1 MARIKPAPTPVGQVR
16 SLAPLAALLL
26 LPVLACTTDI
36 GRCQATGN
44 GGAVVVRWRVVDNP
58 SGRLFPRGQCCCA
71 PTDVSG
77 AARDEC
83 LGVGGAL
90 GSQCPDSPGWL
101 VRSVKLRIRR
111 LGESGVV
118 IDNRGADAAL
128 AIPDGGA
135 VDDYSI
141 DAECTGAELTT
152 AFCLPPG
159 AYELSLT
166 ATAERLSGGAW
177 GPAATSQEA
186 RVVTPAAV
194 RRNVQPGQIVNLDVV
209 VLGVNGA
216 QAP

>member
-26 LPVLACTTDI
+26 LPLLACTTDI

-71 PTDVSG
+71 PTDISG

-101 VRSVKLRIRR
+101 VRTVKLRIRR

-118 IDNRGADAAL
+118 IL
-128 AIPDGGA
+128 DGGA

-141 DAECTGAELTT
+141 EALCTGAELTT

-166 ATAERLSGGAW
+166 AEAQRLSSGAW

-209 VLGVNGA
+209 VMGVNGA